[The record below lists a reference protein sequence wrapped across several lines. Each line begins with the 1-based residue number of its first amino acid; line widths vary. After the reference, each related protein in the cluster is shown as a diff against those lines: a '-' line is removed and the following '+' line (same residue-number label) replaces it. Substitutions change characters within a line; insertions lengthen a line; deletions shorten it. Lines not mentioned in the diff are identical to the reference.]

1 MPKVSKEYAEA
12 IFEIALKK
20 DLAEE
25 YFSSLSLVSR
35 SFMENPL
42 YLEMV
47 SSPALS
53 KNEREN
59 LITEAFKEN
68 LPEDVFA
75 FLMVILQNG
84 RMAIF
89 EEIKEEYS
97 LLLSEMKR
105 VSKIEIYSASPL
117 EKSQAERLII
127 SLKEKFNREF
137 EPSFYVDKN
146 LIGGIK
152 VIFEG
157 KTYDNSLKAH
167 LTGLKEEILK

>member
-12 IFEIALKK
+12 IFEIALTKGK
-20 DLAEE
+20 NEE
-25 YFSSLSLVSR
+25 YYREISEVSKV
-35 SFMENPL
+35 FLENPL
-42 YLEMV
+42 YLEMI
-47 SSPALS
+47 STPALS
-53 KNEREN
+53 KTEREE
-59 LITEAFKEN
+59 LLKEAFEKV
-68 LPEDVFA
+68 LSEDVFS
-75 FLMVILQNG
+75 FLMVLLSNG
-84 RMAIF
+84 RIGVF
-89 EEIKEEYS
+89 EEVKEEYL

-117 EKSQAERLII
+117 EKKEAERLIL

-137 EPSFYVDKN
+137 EPSFFVDKS

-167 LTGLKEEILK
+167 LSELKEEILK